1 MSDYKDSLYKI
12 IGEKIKSKRENLDLR
27 QLQLSKKL
35 NISRSS
41 ISNIEVGRHQIP
53 LFVLYD
59 LSKIINCE
67 VKELLPDYDEV
78 INFTNSKNKNYDT
91 YLKSQPLKVE
101 EINEIDNYLKKLK
114 L

>member
-12 IGEKIKSKRENLDLR
+12 IGEKIKSKREDLDLS

-59 LSKIINCE
+59 LSKIFKCE
-67 VKELLPDYDEV
+67 VKEFIPNDDEV
-78 INFTNSKNKNYDT
+78 INFSRSNNKNYDT